1 MESNPDREL
10 PRSQSD
16 DFKLSKGAGSSKK
29 KGQYHFVEEEEEASE
44 EELNS
49 VESNRRYV
57 EGRTAERKSYLDK
70 AKLMYLRTK
79 RNTLIDHLMEYD
91 REKSGSFPI
100 DQVAD
105 IIEELEAEKEE
116 SARKSKVIILLAASV
131 VFLAVAVLGA
141 VIVGN
146 EITKES
152 VVKDGMLESAATG
165 DPVSTG
171 NIMEYKSIANLL
183 TIDATKAVEQLEAM
197 TLFSM
202 VMGPG
207 SIMWL
212 TPTAFR
218 VDSDDMNSTQL
229 TSVTIYSGFGQ
240 HALKVNATDLYYCTE
255 TDIWESTSS
264 SRRKLQ
270 SAAGIALYDALFA
283 KWTIL
288 NTPQAI
294 VASSSFANALGSP
307 MPPPKP
313 KGKGKV

>member
-16 DFKLSKGAGSSKK
+16 DFKLSKGSGSSKK
-29 KGQYHFVEEEEEASE
+29 KGQYHFVEEEEEGSE

-57 EGRTAERKSYLDK
+57 EGRTSERKSYLDK

-116 SARKSKVIILLAASV
+116 SARKNKVIILLAASV
-131 VFLAVAVLGA
+131 VFLTVAVLGA

-171 NIMEYKSIANLL
+171 TITEYKSVADLL
-183 TIDATKAVEQLEAM
+183 TIDATKAVERLEAM
-197 TLFSM
+197 TFFPM

-218 VDSDDMNSTQL
+218 VEFDDMNSTRL
-229 TSVTIYSGFGQ
+229 ISVTIYSGFGQ
-240 HALKVNATDLYYCTE
+240 HALKMNATDLYYQTE
-255 TDIWESTSS
+255 TDIWESTSLHRRS
-264 SRRKLQ
+264 LRSHGGRRSINHWRHWYFGSRVSFSVPDNPGQ
-270 SAAGIALYDALFA
+270 
-283 KWTIL
+283 TINFL
-288 NTPQAI
+288 TS
-294 VASSSFANALGSP
+294 VSDD
-307 MPPPKP
+307 
-313 KGKGKV
+313 